1 MGGRQYLVIATFKSE
16 KKLYTQSMKSQ
27 KDHQGA
33 SGAQTAL
40 KKYMPDSLGWM
51 LPVGLIIVT
60 FVLLFFGISEQ
71 VGNLRTYSIT
81 IAGKVDSLTQRIER
95 LEDEAGIVR
104 ENGATSAY
112 TAKDSSHATEVKV
125 STQNIHLTGKEYV
138 MVYFKAMNTTTG
150 YDPVVQSGYQADGKN
165 VYVMYYET
173 TERDSDKETTA
184 EVFELVEQIDSK
196 TLVVDKEKYTDLL
209 VMVNNDVLVY
219 KNFNDSTE
227 ESMRAILTSL
237 TQNDSVD
244 TKIKDAAKKQLG
256 S

>member
-1 MGGRQYLVIATFKSE
+1 
-16 KKLYTQSMKSQ
+16 MKSQ